1 MFDKLSIDRFAQQ
14 LNKMKGEEL
23 KALRLK
29 ANLTQ
34 KELAEKIGVSDSRVS
49 EWEHGKYKISN
60 AYVRILNGVL
70 K

>member
-1 MFDKLSIDRFAQQ
+1 MT
-14 LNKMKGEEL
+14 GEEL
-23 KALRLK
+23 KILRLK

-34 KELAEKIGVSDSRVS
+34 KELAGKIGVSDSRVS